1 MLTRA
6 QSQPLETSAAWF
18 TVTLSPSESQQYLLK
33 EDGKQS
39 LPPCVEYL
47 SEPASEVASPLL
59 AHKASWQLP
68 RIGGSRPAVISAPH
82 ATTRTCL

>member
-1 MLTRA
+1 MCAAESQTKAGIPYHSTLLGGANMLTRA

-33 EDGKQS
+33 EDGKQP

-59 AHKASWQLP
+59 AHKAS
-68 RIGGSRPAVISAPH
+68 
-82 ATTRTCL
+82 